1 MKILQLDLQ
10 AFGFFTDKTFNFSAE
25 VPGLHLFYGMNE
37 AGKSTM
43 RRAFTHFFFG
53 IPVRTS
59 DAYLHA
65 NDKLRIGARLLN
77 SEGEELICYRRKGRK
92 NTLLDANNNALDEER
107 LQDFLGGMKES
118 QFTALYCFD
127 HDHLR
132 QGGEDLLNGG
142 GDVGESLFEAG
153 TGTLKVHDVLT
164 ELDNEKNDLFKAR
177 GSKPLLNKEIRAYK
191 DACKRIQDTSLSV
204 DKWSEQAKKLDEAQQ
219 RQAQLTHQLQT
230 NRAEQN
236 RLERIKRTRPRLQR
250 HQEFKSELLE
260 LSEVILLPDDAV
272 AKHSEA
278 TVALRTAKAQEE
290 QAHQD
295 ITQLQH
301 QIEAINVPQAL
312 LAQKA
317 TIDDLRGRLGSHQK
331 AARDL
336 PGVRTEMRTVEG
348 EARIL
353 LRRIYPNLD
362 LQDVASQLL
371 ITNPQ
376 RESLKKI
383 AAHAPALHEK
393 QASIE
398 KRVAELTEHLA
409 QRRIAL
415 DALEIPPDLTAL
427 HAVLKRA
434 CQYGNLEE
442 IQVQAEQEVRLLAE
456 RAEIGL
462 KQISWADKLETL
474 EQTALPRI
482 ERIDDFYRRFNDFE
496 NDRQRI
502 KEHLLEARQRNE
514 RSTQKINALSW
525 AGEIPT
531 EEALE
536 KARQVRQKHWVK
548 IQKLKSPRTAKKKQD
563 NTFPLFGGEE
573 ANVYPFDSINTNSIK
588 GNVGNEVFDSFEETM
603 LYADELSDRLRRE
616 AKRVAEYSMLLAEQK
631 SAKREQEQQTKKWH
645 TVETLINTLQNEWT
659 DSWKAIGIKP
669 WTPAEMRSW
678 LNEALGLR
686 QQATILRER
695 RHHIQEQ
702 QKFIT
707 ALCQE
712 LTQALTP
719 LKSFVSGEFLT
730 RLSDLIGQGNAC
742 VEKVTN
748 LQRQHEN
755 FQLEINNLYKEQ
767 QQIQTAQQRANHA
780 LKQWQ
785 TNWAQA
791 LTPLQLPPDTPPE
804 TARSVLNDLDHVLN
818 KIDRANG
825 LRRRVEL
832 MQRDAKAFRQD
843 VATLIQKIA
852 PELGDEPAEQAV
864 PALSNYLS
872 QAEKDLTR
880 VEQLQQRLETEQ
892 QRLSHASQQLQ
903 TSQAHLQVLLEQAH
917 CDDMAALEEAE
928 KASLHKKEVL
938 QDLADVGEQLLEQ
951 GDGMSL
957 GELSAE
963 AAAVDIEQ
971 LPSQL
976 QSCTEQIQQLEQ
988 ERSSIDQSIGE
999 LRTLLK
1005 QMDGNAAAAQAADEA
1020 QLALA
1025 EVENLSE
1032 RYMQVHLAASVL
1044 RKSIDRYRE
1053 QNQGPVVKRAS
1064 ELFQRLTLNSF
1075 CGLRTDY
1082 SGYNDQPV
1090 LVGVRTQDN
1099 ARIQTTSMSD
1109 GTRDQLYLALR
1120 LASIER
1126 LMAKKTPIPLILDD
1140 ILINFDDERS
1150 SVTLDILGELCQQTQ
1165 ILFLTHHSR
1174 LVELAQAT
1182 VPKEW
1187 LVMHQL

>member
-25 VPGLHLFYGMNE
+25 VPGLHLLYGMNE

-43 RRAFTHFFFG
+43 RRALRHFFFG
-53 IPVRTS
+53 IPVRTA

-92 NTLLDANNNALDEER
+92 NTLLDADNNPLDDER

-153 TGTLKVHDVLT
+153 TGTLKVHDVLA
-164 ELDNEKNDLFKAR
+164 ELDNEKSELFKAR
-177 GSKPLLNKEIRAYK
+177 GTKPRLNKEIRAYK
-191 DACKRIQDTSLSV
+191 EACKRIQDTSLSV

-219 RQAQLTHQLQT
+219 RQAQLTHQLQ
-230 NRAEQN
+230 NYRAEQN
-236 RLERIKRTRPRLQR
+236 RLARIKRTRPRLQR
-250 HQEFKSELLE
+250 HQEFKTELLE
-260 LSEVILLPDDAV
+260 LAEVILLPDDAV

-278 TVALRTAKAQEE
+278 ILALRTAKAQEE

-295 ITQLQH
+295 ITQLQD

-348 EARIL
+348 EARTL
-353 LRRIYPNLD
+353 LRRIYPHLD

-376 RESLKKI
+376 REYLKKI
-383 AAHAPALHEK
+383 AAHAPALYEK

-398 KRVAELTEHLA
+398 KRAAELTEQLA
-409 QRRIAL
+409 QRRTAL
-415 DALEIPPDLTAL
+415 DALAIPPDLSVL
-427 HAVLKRA
+427 QAVLKRA

-442 IQVQAEQEVRLLAE
+442 TQAKAEQEVRLLAE
-456 RAEIGL
+456 RIEIGL
-462 KQISWADKLETL
+462 KQISCDKLETL

-482 ERIDDFYRRFNDFE
+482 ERIDDFYRRFNDLE

-536 KARQVRQKHWVK
+536 KARQVRQKDWVK
-548 IQKLKSPRTAKKKQD
+548 IKKLKSSRTAKKKQD
-563 NTFPLFGGEE
+563 NTLSLFEGGEK
-573 ANVYPFDSINTNSIK
+573 ANVYPFDTINTNSIK
-588 GNVGNEVFDSFEETM
+588 GGVGNEVFDSFEETM
-603 LYADELSDRLRRE
+603 LYVDELSDRLRRE

-631 SAKREQEQQTKKWH
+631 SAQHEKEQQTKKWH
-645 TVETLINTLQNEWT
+645 TVEALIKSLQNEWEE
-659 DSWKAIGIKP
+659 SWKATGIKP

-686 QQATILRER
+686 QQAAILRER
-695 RHHIQEQ
+695 RHHIKEQ

-719 LKSFVSGEFLT
+719 LKSFVNGEFLT
-730 RLSDLIGQGNAC
+730 CLSDLIGQGNAC

-748 LQRQHEN
+748 LQHQREN
-755 FQLEINNLYKEQ
+755 LQLEINNLYKEQ
-767 QQIQTAQQRANHA
+767 LQIQAAQQRANHA
-780 LKQWQ
+780 LEQWQ

-832 MQRDAKAFRQD
+832 MQRDAKSFRQD
-843 VATLIQKIA
+843 VATLIKKIA
-852 PELGDEPAEQAV
+852 PKLGDEPAEQAV

-880 VEQLQQRLETEQ
+880 VEQLQQRLEAEQ

-1099 ARIQTTSMSD
+1099 VHIQTTSMSD

-1126 LMAKKTPIPLILDD
+1126 LMAKNTPIPLILDD

-1150 SVTLDILGELCQQTQ
+1150 SVTLNILGELCQQTQ

-1182 VPKEW
+1182 VPKKW
-1187 LVMHQL
+1187 LVKHQL